1 MRVVIQRVS
10 EAKVDVAGKTVGK
23 ISRGILIY
31 SGIEEG
37 DTEKE
42 ARYIAEKI
50 INLRI
55 FPDNNNKMNI
65 PLKNLENGEILSI
78 SQFTLSSYIKKGRR
92 PDFTNA
98 MAPEKAKILY
108 DTFNRI
114 LSESVKVE
122 KGVFGG
128 NMDIYSVNDGPVT
141 FIIEKKFA

>member
-10 EAKVDVAGKTVGK
+10 EAMVKVDRKIVGK
-23 ISRGILIY
+23 INRGILIY

-42 ARYIAEKI
+42 ARYIAEKL

-55 FPDNNNKMNI
+55 FPDENNKMNI
-65 PLKNLENGEILSI
+65 SLKDLENSEVLSI

-98 MAPEKAKILY
+98 MAPEKAEKLY
-108 DTFNRI
+108 NIFNRI
-114 LSESVKVE
+114 LSENVKVE
-122 KGVFGG
+122 TGVFGAM
-128 NMDIYSVNDGPVT
+128 MDIYSVNDGPVT
-141 FIIEKKFA
+141 FIIEKKNI